1 MKLFYNYNY
10 KKTIKNIN
18 THPKLNKI
26 YDGFDYINKQCSNLY
41 TYRDIW
47 QKYLNRWKFSIT

>member
-10 KKTIKNIN
+10 KKTIKITN
-18 THPKLNKI
+18 THLKLNKI

-41 TYRDIW
+41 TYRDI
-47 QKYLNRWKFSIT
+47 